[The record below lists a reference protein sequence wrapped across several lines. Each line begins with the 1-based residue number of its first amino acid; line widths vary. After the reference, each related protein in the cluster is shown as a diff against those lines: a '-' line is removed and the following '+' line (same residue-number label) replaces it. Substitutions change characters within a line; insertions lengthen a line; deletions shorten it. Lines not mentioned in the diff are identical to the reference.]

1 MLVYILLIDG
11 EVDSV
16 MDNKTVAER
25 YAAKMLTNP
34 YCMPNSVVI
43 IERQVYYGRT

>member
-1 MLVYILLIDG
+1 MIVYIVIIDG

-16 MDNKTVAER
+16 MDNKTVAEQ

-34 YCMPNSVVI
+34 YRMPTSVVI
-43 IERQVYYGRT
+43 IERLVYRG